1 MMSIISIAA
10 DLMQDFKTDYLT
22 RSSAK
27 SVFVSEVLG
36 AAMGC
41 VIGPLT
47 LWLYSNAFDIRSPD
61 GPCKAPYA
69 VIYREIAIP
78 GIQDVN
84 PKKISQFIP
93 IPTGMAIPFYSGA
106 FFAVDIFV
114 GAGSE
119 KYAGAV
125 VSGLICGDGI
135 WSIAS
140 ATLSVFRLNA
150 PICMSPFS

>member
-27 SVFVSEVLG
+27 SVFGSEVLG

-47 LWLYSNAFDIRSPD
+47 LWLYSNAFVIRSPD

-78 GIQDVN
+78 GIQGFSEFPRHCLALMPYV
-84 PKKISQFIP
+84 
-93 IPTGMAIPFYSGA
+93 
-106 FFAVDIFV
+106 V
-114 GAGSE
+114 GF
-119 KYAGAV
+119 
-125 VSGLICGDGI
+125 L
-135 WSIAS
+135 W
-140 ATLSVFRLNA
+140 LLW
-150 PICMSPFS
+150 

>member
-10 DLMQDFKTDYLT
+10 DLIQDFKTDYLT

-27 SVFVSEVLG
+27 SVFVSEVIG

-78 GIQDVN
+78 GIQGFSEFPRHCLALMPYVV
-84 PKKISQFIP
+84 
-93 IPTGMAIPFYSGA
+93 PF
-106 FFAVDIFV
+106 
-114 GAGSE
+114 
-119 KYAGAV
+119 
-125 VSGLICGDGI
+125 L
-135 WSIAS
+135 W
-140 ATLSVFRLNA
+140 LLW
-150 PICMSPFS
+150 

>member
-10 DLMQDFKTDYLT
+10 DLIQDFKTDYLT

-27 SVFVSEVLG
+27 SVFGSEVQG

-47 LWLYSNAFDIRSPD
+47 LWLYSNAFVIVIRSPD

-78 GIQDVN
+78 GIQGFSEFPRHCLALMPYV
-84 PKKISQFIP
+84 
-93 IPTGMAIPFYSGA
+93 
-106 FFAVDIFV
+106 V
-114 GAGSE
+114 GF
-119 KYAGAV
+119 
-125 VSGLICGDGI
+125 L
-135 WSIAS
+135 W
-140 ATLSVFRLNA
+140 LLW
-150 PICMSPFS
+150 